1 MNFSVIRSAD
11 TLWGSAAAME
21 LAMQKR
27 HLILLGKELPAL
39 ESLSQKIRKHADV
52 HVQYFQTDDAST
64 QDIIAVC
71 DYINMH
77 YEVDMLFNFAEIG
90 FEQKLED
97 YDIHQLDI
105 KLKVNHA
112 AGTLYLHQLLP
123 NLLLHGHA
131 LVMQFW
137 CCAAPMQPWQEA
149 LVNYNLHY
157 AEFLNSQWKE
167 TGLIIKN
174 FTVEVPRTEPVFTF

>member
-11 TLWGSAAAME
+11 TLWGGAAAME

-39 ESLSQKIRKHADV
+39 ESLRQKIVRHAEV
-52 HVQYFQTDDAST
+52 HVQHFKTDDAVT

-71 DYINMH
+71 DHINMH
-77 YEVDMLFNFAEIG
+77 YEVDLLFNFAEIG

-97 YDIHQLDI
+97 YDIYQLDR
-105 KLKVNHA
+105 KLRVSHA

-123 NLLLHGHA
+123 NLLLHGNA

-137 CCAAPMQPWQEA
+137 SCAAPMQPWQEA
-149 LVNYNLHY
+149 LLNYNLHY
-157 AEFLNSQWKE
+157 TEYLNSEWME
-167 TGLIIKN
+167 SGLTIKN
-174 FTVEVPRTEPVFTF
+174 FTVKAF